1 MRESRAAKSARAFF
15 IKDVGA
21 KREVLK
27 EKQKEVRLMDEEL
40 KKDWKNMA
48 PSVRKEK
55 ADKLARGDK
64 DLKRLRSDLEE
75 ELKKKEK
82 ELNRKLLREI
92 SEIVKE
98 YSKKEKYSVILEKRS
113 SLTFNPVLSSPV
125 TAGYTLLKEYIIAY
139 NRGALSKS
147 LADGSY
153 RGEEGILR
161 IRPEVARSLGMKVYI
176 DQDYLGAV
184 KLFKEADDSLVKAKE
199 AMTSKKKEQSPG
211 YYSRKIREQFLNYGK
226 NSETAGEQL
235 LAYRSRLN
243 PEVDE
248 RLNDMVC
255 GRLLDKL

>member
-1 MRESRAAKSARAFF
+1 MKKSLLATLWIGVTCLLIMGSAYAADVKIGVIDTQKIMRESRAAKSARAFF

-113 SLTFNPVLSSPV
+113 LVASDEAIDITD
-125 TAGYTLLKEYIIAY
+125 KII
-139 NRGALSKS
+139 
-147 LADGSY
+147 
-153 RGEEGILR
+153 
-161 IRPEVARSLGMKVYI
+161 
-176 DQDYLGAV
+176 
-184 KLFKEADDSLVKAKE
+184 
-199 AMTSKKKEQSPG
+199 
-211 YYSRKIREQFLNYGK
+211 
-226 NSETAGEQL
+226 
-235 LAYRSRLN
+235 RLYD
-243 PEVDE
+243 VV
-248 RLNDMVC
+248 R
-255 GRLLDKL
+255 